1 MGLGLGSV
9 WVWVWGRLGFG
20 HLVRF
25 RVTGLAARWAL
36 VSVMVRV
43 SLGVKVTDKVRVRIR
58 VRIRVRVR
66 VRVGVSSWLGTSAM
80 IERTAP
86 AMSSSSAPC
95 TTWHSKPCGC
105 SLCYIRL
112 QPLCYIRLQPLLHTA
127 QARRAPPGTRS
138 PAHTRGGGCSKGV
151 ALQAQRIAPAQ
162 HARTGES
169 AVRLGGAHRDCAHQ
183 QADPNPNP
191 NP

>member
-1 MGLGLGSV
+1 MLEFGIWVWGRFEFGFGFGSV

-25 RVTGLAARWAL
+25 RVTGLAARWSL
-36 VSVMVRV
+36 VSVMARV
-43 SLGVKVTDKVRVRIR
+43 SLGVKVTAKVRVRIR

-86 AMSSSSAPC
+86 PMSSSSAPC
-95 TTWHSKPCGC
+95 TTWHSKPCAHERWGVFKG
-105 SLCYIRL
+105 R
-112 QPLCYIRLQPLLHTA
+112 
-127 QARRAPPGTRS
+127 GTTG
-138 PAHTRGGGCSKGV
+138 PAHRAGT
-151 ALQAQRIAPAQ
+151 
-162 HARTGES
+162 ARAHDGES
-169 AVRLGGAHRDCAHQ
+169 AVRLGGAHRDCEHQ

-191 NP
+191 NPNP

>member
-66 VRVGVSSWLGTSAM
+66 VRVSAG
-80 IERTAP
+80 R
-86 AMSSSSAPC
+86 
-95 TTWHSKPCGC
+95 GD
-105 SLCYIRL
+105 RL
-112 QPLCYIRLQPLLHTA
+112 HRVAVGEVRQVDLV
-127 QARRAPPGTRS
+127 
-138 PAHTRGGGCSKGV
+138 KG
-151 ALQAQRIAPAQ
+151 Q
-162 HARTGES
+162 G
-169 AVRLGGAHRDCAHQ
+169 
-183 QADPNPNP
+183 
-191 NP
+191 